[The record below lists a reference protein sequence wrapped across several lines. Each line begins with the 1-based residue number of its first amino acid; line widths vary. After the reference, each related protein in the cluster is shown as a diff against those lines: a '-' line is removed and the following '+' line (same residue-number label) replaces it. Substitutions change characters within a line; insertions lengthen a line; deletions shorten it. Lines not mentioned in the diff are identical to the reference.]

1 MKSQSNQKQDS
12 TELQIGGGK
21 TYCNRKQNSCLH
33 GHSVYGNR
41 QFEPMTKRE
50 IVVNSF
56 GKLSSHL
63 KKNRPSS
70 SSPLTTKLFL
80 VEQINV
86 GRKKN
91 KKKQEEITVKRFQ
104 NSIRKG
110 LSVRRRGQ

>member
-12 TELQIGGGK
+12 TKLQIGGGK

-86 GRKKN
+86 GRKKKRKN
-91 KKKQEEITVKRFQ
+91 KKKLQL
-104 NSIRKG
+104 KG
-110 LSVRRRGQ
+110 FRIL

>member
-21 TYCNRKQNSCLH
+21 TYCNRKQNSCFN

-41 QFEPMTKRE
+41 HFEPMTKRE

-70 SSPLTTKLFL
+70 SSFLTTK
-80 VEQINV
+80 
-86 GRKKN
+86 
-91 KKKQEEITVKRFQ
+91 
-104 NSIRKG
+104 
-110 LSVRRRGQ
+110 